1 MGANLDVAQIQSAR
15 YDMESLVFS
24 YVFTSLPVG
33 ATTLVN
39 VRNWN
44 QRGGDVWQVDLD
56 TIWTTQHA
64 QVVLG
69 ISGDSQDLLNRVGQG
84 VTAAYRA
91 GFRANRQRFPVVSS
105 LSVVLANQSGATIS
119 NWATALRFTIRRL
132 TAAEKLLALRAGLT
146 AGYWLTDEERAALQR
161 LDIVDSRGN
170 LTRTGE
176 QELQRLVD
184 KGTQPISLKRMIM
197 GLYEARVTQEIVDTF
212 YPTVQPQATPSD
224 PGQPIV
230 TYYARMEANP
240 TRGRFVVLRGV
251 GVGASTTAILTVDRD
266 GQLGHW
272 QVSLAAF
279 QQADNEDWEV
289 WLPALDSLTVRLAMP
304 YGGSPAPVAL
314 RLRVA
319 MVEMSEVL
327 AVRMGRV
334 TRDQL
339 PNPQVYDKALVGLV

>member
-1 MGANLDVAQIQSAR
+1 MGATLDVAQIQATR

-24 YVFTSLPVG
+24 YVFPSLPAG
-33 ATTLVN
+33 ATPLVDA
-39 VRNWN
+39 RNWN
-44 QRGGDVWQVDLD
+44 RRGGDVWQVDLD
-56 TIWTTQHA
+56 AIWTAQHP

-69 ISGDSQDLLNRVGQG
+69 LSGDSQDLLNRVGQG
-84 VTAAYRA
+84 VTASYRA
-91 GFRANRQRFPVVSS
+91 GFRINRQRFPVVSS
-105 LSVVLANQSGATIS
+105 ISVVLANRSGAGIS

-132 TAAEKLLALRAGLT
+132 TAAEKLLAQRAGLV
-146 AGYWLTDEERAALQR
+146 AGYWLTEEEQAALQR
-161 LDIVDSRGN
+161 LGVVDARGN
-170 LTRTGE
+170 VTRTGE

-184 KGTQPISLKRMIM
+184 KGTQPVSLERLIM

-212 YPTVQPQATPSD
+212 YPTVQPQSTPAN
-224 PGQPIV
+224 PGAPLV

-251 GVGASTTAILTVDRD
+251 GVGAATNAILTVDRD

-289 WLPALDSLTVRLAMP
+289 WIPALDSLTVRLAIP
-304 YGGSPAPVAL
+304 YGGSAAPVAL

-319 MVEMSEVL
+319 MIEMSEVL